1 MRLCLLTI
9 AAVLALLTGP
19 GCSADGETRTSP
31 SPTASLA
38 LKGLVFAYGIGARNV
53 LDTRNGTFTKDMIL
67 ASPMTVPLQLTP
79 GEMARVAQ
87 ELERIDFFS
96 YPREYETPVDPSQE
110 SREAPAGLHHSYRFA
125 VTTERGTKVV
135 VWQDKILNDDER
147 AAGLR
152 ALAHLIEDMI
162 IAKPEYLRLPPP
174 QGGYV

>member
-1 MRLCLLTI
+1 M
-9 AAVLALLTGP
+9 AP
-19 GCSADGETRTSP
+19 GCSGSGERDASP
-31 SPTASLA
+31 SPAASLT
-38 LKGLVFAYGIGARNV
+38 LKSLVFAYGIGARNL

-67 ASPMTVPLQLTP
+67 GSPLTVSLQLTP
-79 GEMARVAQ
+79 GEMARIAQ

-96 YPREYETPVDPSQE
+96 CPREYETPVDPSQE

-162 IAKPEYLRLPPP
+162 TAKPEYLRLAPPE
-174 QGGYV
+174 GGYV